1 MIIRITRIIQLV
13 IIIIIIIIIIVR
25 NNNSN
30 NKRETHRETNQL
42 LAISRNW
49 LVKDLLTNKQFS
61 MEIFSGNLILLDS
74 ENRELVWSN
83 LSLKCV
89 VLKAFFSIINTL
101 LIELFVWPQ
110 TIGKIVDGSR
120 KLHDKLIL
128 ELAF

>member
-1 MIIRITRIIQLV
+1 M
-13 IIIIIIIIIIVR
+13 VR

-30 NKRETHRETNQL
+30 NKRETHRKTNQL

-89 VLKAFFSIINTL
+89 VLKAFFSMINTL

-110 TIGKIVDGSR
+110 TIGNIVDGSR
-120 KLHDKLIL
+120 KLLDKLIL
-128 ELAF
+128 ELAC